1 MAWQFHGNYGG
12 PGFSNGHITV
22 PGERVDPNGVV
33 TDVVDA
39 TFRTHDLSYE
49 AAEV

>member
-22 PGERVDPNGVV
+22 PGERVDPLGRT
-33 TDVVDA
+33 TDIGMSNFA
-39 TFRTHDLSYE
+39 GKYQ
-49 AAEV
+49 